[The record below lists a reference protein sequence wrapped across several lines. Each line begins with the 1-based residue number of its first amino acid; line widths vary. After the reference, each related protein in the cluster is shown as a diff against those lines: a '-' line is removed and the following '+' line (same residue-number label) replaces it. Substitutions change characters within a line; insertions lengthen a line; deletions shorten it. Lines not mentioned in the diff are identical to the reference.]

1 MEPTALTQAAPS
13 PTSQA
18 APSSRTVIS
27 SDFETFLKM
36 LTVQMENQDPLNPVE
51 STEYATQ
58 LATFSSVEQ
67 QVLTN
72 DLLQAM
78 IGQMGVGGM
87 AQMAGW
93 VGREARAAMPARF
106 DGDPIALAPQ
116 PEPLADRAEI
126 VVRDAFGTE
135 LERFGIDPAADTVT
149 WSGTDWSGTTR
160 PDGIYSFTTISYQGD
175 EVIAETPTELYA
187 RVQEVR
193 LQDGATMLILD
204 GGVAVPADDVT
215 ALRSAEAL

>member
-1 MEPTALTQAAPS
+1 MEPTALTQPAPS
-13 PTSQA
+13 A
-18 APSSRTVIS
+18 NAPAEASSRTVIS

-93 VGREARAAMPARF
+93 VGRDARAAMPAWF
-106 DGDPIALAPQ
+106 DGDPVTLSPQ
-116 PEPLADRAEI
+116 PERLADRAEI
-126 VVRDAFGTE
+126 VVRDAFGTVVD
-135 LERFGIDPAADTVT
+135 RFDIDPTAESAT
-149 WSGTDWSGTTR
+149 WAGTDWSGAVR
-160 PDGIYSFTTISYQGD
+160 PEGAYSFTTLSYQGE
-175 EVIAETPTELYA
+175 EVIGESPTELYA
-187 RVQEVR
+187 RVREVR
-193 LQDGATMLILD
+193 LQDGQTMLIVD

-215 ALRSAEAL
+215 ALRSADAS